1 MKKLLTLCIA
11 FLVSASVLFCGCVS
25 LSGADGRDGKDG
37 QNASVYDYYE
47 LAKSQNPDLTIDE
60 FLREYLNY
68 TDEDIKN
75 STSLQASVNRSL
87 FSAVSVA
94 AGFPKRSSWEEKPWF
109 FGSGV
114 IVEDG
119 FDKENGNAYV
129 VTNCHVIY
137 YDLYENTSNGPV
149 SQEVYLFLYGQ
160 DADYDIEKCG
170 IEATVVA
177 ASQSY
182 DIAVLKVENS
192 DILKASNAMPASFS
206 EKDDVYVGETVYAIG
221 NSEGYG
227 IAATQGIVSKDS
239 EIISIDL
246 SSSKYEENIKE
257 YRVMRTDAAIN
268 SGNSGGGLFYIDG
281 SLAGI
286 VNAKA
291 ASDDIDNMGFVLPAG
306 NVRRLLKVMTEN
318 MHGDAI
324 NTAGI
329 SHIVLKA
336 EYASYSCASK
346 YNNETGKAEIYEN
359 VYVTEAGD
367 GLEVDDSIRHIK
379 ITDAAGTVI
388 EDKAVTRLYHVDDT
402 LLSARV
408 GYTVSLTVS
417 RGGEDVMV
425 DILLKN
431 VHNVN
436 FD

>member
-1 MKKLLTLCIA
+1 MKKLLTVCIA
-11 FLVSASVLFCGCVS
+11 FLVSASVLFGGCVS

-47 LAKSQNPDLTIDE
+47 LAKSQDPDLTIEE

-75 STSLQASVNRSL
+75 STSLQASINRSL
-87 FSAVSVA
+87 FSAVSIA
-94 AGFPKRSSWEEKPWF
+94 AGFPKRNSWEDKPWF

-114 IVEDG
+114 ILDEG
-119 FDKENGNAYV
+119 FDKDNGNAYV

-137 YDLYENTSNGPV
+137 YDLYEKTANGPI

-177 ASQSY
+177 ASQTY

-192 DILKASNAMPASFS
+192 EILKNSNASPASFS
-206 EKDDVYVGETVYAIG
+206 TKDDVYVGETVYAIG

-239 EIISIDL
+239 ELISIDL
-246 SSSKYEENIKE
+246 ASSQFNENIKE

-268 SGNSGGGLFYIDG
+268 SGNSGGGLFYLDG

-306 NVRRLLKVMTEN
+306 NVRRLLKIMTES
-318 MHGDAI
+318 MTGGAI
-324 NTAGI
+324 KTAGVNRI
-329 SHIVLKA
+329 ALVA
-336 EYASYSCASK
+336 EFSSYACASK
-346 YNNETGKAEIYEN
+346 YNNETGKAEICEN
-359 VYVTEAGD
+359 VYVKTEGD
-367 GLEVDDSIRHIK
+367 GLKVDDAIRHIK
-379 ITDAAGTVI
+379 ITDASGTVI
-388 EDKAVTRLYHVDDT
+388 EDKDVTRLYHLDDT

-408 GYTVSLTVS
+408 GYTVTLTVS
-417 RGGEDVMV
+417 RNGEEVAV
-425 DILLKN
+425 DILLRS
-431 VHNVN
+431 VHNRS